1 MHVEFVEWLQLLD
14 QEYLKDFVRQ
24 GGAAVKFVVTD
35 SEELAAR
42 IKASVEKA
50 ALGDDYL
57 VAQVDSASVRIH
69 LMQELFHQVARQID
83 WEALARN
90 VVRSR
95 YKELGND
102 DVPATDLRIESVAEL
117 NRVNPKFLRAQMQR
131 SLEDLLGRQHD
142 LARDFRY
149 AMLWMCVA
157 QITRA
162 EGGGP
167 DVETVLSWLRGEL
180 RLISPA
186 KKLLIFEKIGRHNA
200 RAMLSSLGA
209 WCRLA
214 GRTGLALLLDVRQ
227 LAVSRRADASEG
239 THHYSAPAAMD
250 AYEVLRQLIDSTDDL
265 VGVLAVVV
273 AKPELFDDEK
283 RGVKAYK
290 ALYERIWPDVR
301 LRSRPNPLSALA
313 SLVGTEVKR

>member
-1 MHVEFVEWLQLLD
+1 MHVEFVEWLQLLE

-57 VAQVDSASVRIH
+57 VAQVDAASVRIH

-83 WEALARN
+83 WEALARH
-90 VVRSR
+90 VVRSC
-95 YKELGND
+95 YQELGNE
-102 DVPATDLRIESVAEL
+102 VPETDLRIESVAEL
-117 NRVNPKFLRAQMQR
+117 NRVNPGFLRGQMQR
-131 SLEDLLGRQHD
+131 SLEGLLNRQHD

-149 AMLWMCVA
+149 AMLWMCIA
-157 QITRA
+157 QLTRPQ
-162 EGGGP
+162 GGGP
-167 DVETVLSWLRGEL
+167 DVEVVLSWLRGEL
-180 RLISPA
+180 RLISSA

-214 GRTGLALLLDVRQ
+214 GRAGLALILDIRQ
-227 LAVSRRADASEG
+227 LAVSRRADAPEG

-313 SLVGTEVKR
+313 TLVGTEVKR